1 MSAAIQ
7 PARGNDSKIPDFRFK
22 IVDCTVT
29 DVSKSAPR
37 IAGMFDAIARRYD
50 FLNHFLSAG
59 IDRRWRRQAVRSLR
73 LTGSERVLDLC
84 TGTGDLAIAR
94 VPPTRAQRASSAS
107 ISPVRCWT
115 SAWRNCG
122 GAASPTAFTWCAATR
137 CACRSQTDRA
147 TRRRSPLASGT
158 SRIRLRPAGRCSAC
172 SPRAAVSR
180 SWNLPFLRRRCFARC
195 TCSYFKHVLPRL
207 GRLISRHDAAYDYL
221 PASVG
226 AFASPDEFANPS
238 RRWIRRG
245 VDAAADL
252 GRRSPL
258 RRAKTLTT
266 LQLCVRQTG
275 APTRYGPR
283 RR

>member
-1 MSAAIQ
+1 
-7 PARGNDSKIPDFRFK
+7 
-22 IVDCTVT
+22 
-29 DVSKSAPR
+29 
-37 IAGMFDAIARRYD
+37 MFDAIARRYD

-84 TGTGDLAIAR
+84 TGTGDLAIALR
-94 VPPTRAQRASSAS
+94 TANP
-107 ISPVRCWT
+107 
-115 SAWRNCG
+115 
-122 GAASPTAFTWCAATR
+122 GAA
-137 CACRSQTDRA
+137 
-147 TRRRSPLASGT
+147 
-158 SRIRLRPAGRCSAC
+158 RIVGVDFAGAMLD
-172 SPRAAVSR
+172 VG
-180 SWNLPFLRRRCFARC
+180 LEKLRRRGLADRIHLVRGDAMRVPLSDGSSDAATVAFGIRNVEDPSAACREMLRVLVPGGRLAILEFAVPSSPVFRALYML
-195 TCSYFKHVLPRL
+195 YFKHVLPRL
-207 GRLISRHDAAYDYL
+207 GRLISRHDAAYRL
-221 PASVG
+221 PARLGRRLCLTSRVCQ
-226 AFASPDEFANPS
+226 APS

-245 VDAAADL
+245 VDTAADD